1 MAQKKV
7 LITLN
12 QPPFGSIH
20 YVEGLRVAVGVISGI
35 DEHEA
40 IVAYIGDGVY
50 NVLKDVNRE
59 EQMGYLKT
67 LKAKE
72 VKIYVERESLDERG
86 IPEDNVYEQ
95 FEVIGRAELDTLARN
110 VDHTVDF

>member
-12 QPPFGSIH
+12 QPPFGTIH
-20 YVEGLRVAVGVISGI
+20 YVEGLRAAVGVISGI

-40 IVAYIGDGVY
+40 TVAYIGDGVY
-50 NVLKDVNRE
+50 NTLKSVNRE
-59 EQMGYLKT
+59 EQMGYLNT

-72 VKIYVERESLDERG
+72 VKIYVEKESLDERG
-86 IPEDNVYEQ
+86 IQESNVYED
-95 FEVIGRAELDTLARN
+95 FKVIGRAELDAIVRN
-110 VDHTVDF
+110 VDNTVDF